1 MITEHREPL
10 GRPGTRGPY
19 NADRICI
26 VKSDGGP
33 VSLALRAGNSLQ
45 VEAMVSIITNDDEA
59 TALEY
64 LKIDTKYCGEAPL
77 QTPPKY
83 LNNHRAL
90 IRFSAWSIHTDHYS
104 GKITIDI
111 LQDNQ
116 HCTISKPAEW
126 LRIVP
131 KYGTGQAFEWIT
143 LIHFY
148 STPPKEES

>member
-1 MITEHREPL
+1 MIAHNGETL
-10 GRPGTRGPY
+10 GKPVAKERY
-19 NADRICI
+19 HADRICI
-26 VKSDGGP
+26 VKDDGGP
-33 VSLALRAGNSLQ
+33 VSLVLHAGNSLQ
-45 VEAMVSIITNDDEA
+45 VEAMVSIITADDEA
-59 TALEY
+59 TAIEY
-64 LKIDTKYCGEAPL
+64 LKIGTKNNSEATL
-77 QTPPKY
+77 QSAPHF

-90 IRFSAWSIHTDHYS
+90 IRFSAWSEHTNHYS
-104 GKITIDI
+104 GKIAIDV
-111 LQDNQ
+111 LQDNR